1 MGRSPLS
8 DAMWRKRAEA
18 FARLDALPRK
28 ALRSMSSSRI
38 ASLAMTTEVVVRAW
52 IEARNHTDLMRH
64 NPVIREAVFA
74 RLDALPLQQIR
85 GRSLYLVSR
94 MARTSIP
101 YVRIWIKA
109 RGLHRLIAYDQDRW
123 LIELYQQTPR
133 LRYQDIAAHMRLPYT
148 TVYNRIL
155 ALQSAGV
162 LQPRDE
168 RNNR

>member
-1 MGRSPLS
+1 MERNPRS
-8 DAMWRKRAEA
+8 DAMWHKRAEA

-28 ALRSMSSSRI
+28 ALRSMSSPRI
-38 ASLAMTTEVVVRAW
+38 ASLAMTTEVFVRAW

-64 NPVIREAVFA
+64 NPVIRDAVFA
-74 RLDALPLQQIR
+74 RLDALPIEQVR
-85 GRSLYLVSR
+85 GRSLYQVSR

-101 YVRIWIKA
+101 YVRTWIKA

-123 LIELYQQTPR
+123 LIELYQQTP
-133 LRYQDIAAHMRLPYT
+133 LLQYQHIAAHMRLPYT
-148 TVYNRIL
+148 TVYKRIS